1 MDTFGAV
8 SLVGFALLLAFNQ
21 VGIKITNEGFQPVFF
36 AGIRSVGSGILVA
49 LWILVRG
56 RSLRIERRFWGL
68 AIAIG
73 LCFAAEFIFLFTALD
88 LGSVA
93 RTSVIFYTMPVWLA
107 LIAHLT
113 LPEER
118 LSPLKALGLA
128 LAFCGAAWAILD
140 RSGGGGD
147 GSKAPSL
154 IADICALGGAMGW
167 AGVALLVRGTR
178 LRELRPDLQ
187 HLSQLVVSAP
197 ILLIAA
203 IFFGPFVREV
213 EPIHIAGLAFQIVV
227 IAGAGFLFWI
237 WLLSIYPASSVA
249 SFSFL
254 SPIFGIALGWLILD
268 EHVGLQTAGAGA
280 LVAVGLILINRRP
293 RHPG

>member
-1 MDTFGAV
+1 MDTFGTV

-36 AGIRSVGSGILVA
+36 AGVRSVGSGVLVA
-49 LWILVRG
+49 LWIVARG
-56 RSLRIERRFWGL
+56 RSLRIERRFWGPAL
-68 AIAIG
+68 AIG
-73 LCFAAEFIFLFTALD
+73 VCFAAEFIFLFTALD

-107 LIAHLT
+107 LAAHFI
-113 LPEER
+113 LPDER
-118 LSPLKALGLA
+118 LSPIKALGLA

-140 RSGGGGD
+140 RSSGGEGGN
-147 GSKAPSL
+147 APSL
-154 IADICALGGAMGW
+154 AADLCALAGAMGW
-167 AGVALLVRGTR
+167 AGVAILVRGTR

-203 IFFGPFVREV
+203 FFFGPFIREV
-213 EPIHIAGLAFQIVV
+213 APIHIAGLVFQIVV

-254 SPIFGIALGWLILD
+254 SPIFGIVLGWLILG

-280 LVAVGLILINRRP
+280 LVAVGLILINCRP

>member
-1 MDTFGAV
+1 MDTFGTV

-36 AGIRSVGSGILVA
+36 AGIRSVGSAILVA
-49 LWILVRG
+49 LWIVARG
-56 RSLRIERRFWGL
+56 RSLRVERRFWGL

-73 LCFAAEFIFLFTALD
+73 LCFSAEFIFLFTALD
-88 LGSVA
+88 LGTVA

-107 LIAHLT
+107 LIAHFT
-113 LPEER
+113 LPDER
-118 LSPLKALGLA
+118 LSPLKMLGLA
-128 LAFCGAAWAILD
+128 LAFSGAAWAILD
-140 RSGGGGD
+140 RSGGGENGN
-147 GSKAPSL
+147 APSL
-154 IADICALGGAMGW
+154 LADICALAGALGW
-167 AGVALLVRGTR
+167 AGVALLVRGTK

-187 HLSQLVVSAP
+187 HLSQLVISAP
-197 ILLIAA
+197 ILLFAA
-203 IFFGPFVREV
+203 FFFGPFIREP
-213 EPIHIAGLAFQIVV
+213 ELIHYAGLAFQIVV
-227 IAGAGFLFWI
+227 ISGAGFLFWI

-254 SPIFGIALGWLILD
+254 SPIFGIALGWLILG
-268 EHVGLQTAGAGA
+268 EHVGPQTAGAGV